1 MLASA
6 VFTPFK
12 TMSESSELKP
22 GLRGDKEILVGD
34 EHLATRHASG
44 MAAVFSTPTMV
55 ALMEGTAADSVLPLL
70 PAGST
75 TVGARVDIRHLAAT
89 PPGMMVRI
97 HSELVAVEGRNLT
110 FRVWAEDEHEPIGEG
125 THYRVVVERARF
137 EARLAR
143 KSGGTAS

>member
-1 MLASA
+1 MLASTL
-6 VFTPFK
+6 FTLLM
-12 TMSESSELKP
+12 TMSESRELKP

-89 PPGMMVRI
+89 PPGMKVRI
-97 HSELVAVEGRNLT
+97 HSELVAVEERNLT

-125 THYRVVVERARF
+125 MHYRVVVDRARF
-137 EARLAR
+137 EARIAR
-143 KSGGTAS
+143 KAAGAPS